1 VCILVVEDEF
11 LIRFLL
17 TEILVGAGFGVC
29 EAPNGDQAAP
39 LIEAPPEPFSLLIT
53 DIHMPGQMDGFAV
66 ANLMRTRHP
75 GVPIIYTTGRPDV
88 FDSMGPLREQEVLLP
103 KPYSPSALLNLAKQ
117 MLATDCGNPNR

>member
-1 VCILVVEDEF
+1 MCILVVEDEF

-53 DIHMPGQMDGFAV
+53 DIHMPGQLDGFAV

-88 FDSMGPLREQEVLLP
+88 FDSMGPLREQPVTGCSLTERPGSRWRRPWLQA
-103 KPYSPSALLNLAKQ
+103 SRMSS
-117 MLATDCGNPNR
+117 TT